1 MNKSF
6 SDYLES
12 PQQSGYHD
20 VTKKILGSDIQSAK
34 RQIMD
39 IVEVDP
45 RDVKKR
51 IDRILLGLAERAY
64 DKGLGMAH

>member
-1 MNKSF
+1 MTQRCDS
-6 SDYLES
+6 S
-12 PQQSGYHD
+12 
-20 VTKKILGSDIQSAK
+20 KKILGSDIQSAK